1 MMYAVI
7 LAGGSGTR
15 FWPKSRRKR
24 PKQLLNIVGATSMLR
39 QTVERVLPLI
49 PYERILIVS
58 SAELADM
65 VRHELPELPGANL
78 LVEPV
83 GRNTTPAIG
92 LAAMVLK
99 KRDPNAVMVVLPADH
114 AIRKKNRLLQGLRK
128 AERILRKHPVLITL
142 GIRPTRPET
151 GYGYIEQ
158 GEQFEKGAF
167 RVRRFTEKP
176 VRRTAERFL
185 KTGRFLWNSGM
196 FIWKAADILSAI
208 QCFCPELYQGLI
220 KIEKTLGT
228 DKEEQTIRRVYK
240 KIRGDSIDYSV
251 LEKTDNI
258 LVIPADLGWNDVGS
272 WSALDELLEKDKN
285 GNVIR
290 GDSILLDTRNSIF
303 YSEERMIAAIGV
315 EDLIIVETADALLVC
330 RKSQSQDV
338 RKVVDILKEKGLDR
352 YL

>member
-1 MMYAVI
+1 MYAVI

-15 FWPKSRRKR
+15 FWPKSRRRR

-58 SAELADM
+58 GAELADV
-65 VRHELPELPGANL
+65 VRHELPELPSENL
-78 LVEPV
+78 LIEPV

-99 KRDPNAVMVVLPADH
+99 TRDPNAVMAVLPADH
-114 AIRKKNRLLQGLRK
+114 VIRKKRRLLQGLK
-128 AERILRKHPVLITL
+128 KGERILRKHTVLITL

-158 GEQFEKGAF
+158 GEKFEEGAF

-185 KTGRFLWNSGM
+185 KTGRFSWNSGM
-196 FIWKAADILSAI
+196 FLWKAADILFAI
-208 QCFCPELYQGLI
+208 QRFCPELYQGLI
-220 KIEKTLGT
+220 KIEKVLGT
-228 DKEEQTIRRVYK
+228 EKEEQTIRRVYK
-240 KIRGDSIDYSV
+240 KIRGDSIDYAV
-251 LEKTDNI
+251 LEKADNI
-258 LVIPADLGWNDVGS
+258 LVIPVDLGWNDVGS
-272 WSALDELLEKDKN
+272 WSALDELLNKDKN
-285 GNVIR
+285 GNVIH
-290 GDSILLDTRNSIF
+290 GDPILLDTRNSIF
-303 YSEERMIAAIGV
+303 YSEGRMIAAVGV
-315 EDLIIVETADALLVC
+315 EDLIVVETGDAILVC

-338 RKVVDILKEKGLDR
+338 RKVVDLLKEKWLDQ